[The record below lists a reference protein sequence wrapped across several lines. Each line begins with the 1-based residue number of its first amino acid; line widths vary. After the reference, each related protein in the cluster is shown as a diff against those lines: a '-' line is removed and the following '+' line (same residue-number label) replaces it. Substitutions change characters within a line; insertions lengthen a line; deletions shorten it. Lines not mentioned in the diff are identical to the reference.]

1 MIFWNNDIVQYMATQ
16 KGLKNN
22 DIVLAI
28 IDDRK
33 NKDTGSKLAKSRT
46 YFFGDTYTHL

>member
-1 MIFWNNDIVQYMATQ
+1 MILYNTWLP
-16 KGLKNN
+16 KKEKKNN

-28 IDDRK
+28 DDKK

-46 YFFGDTYTHL
+46 YFFGDTYIHL